1 MAFACVLSLGFTSC
15 GDDDDDSAPAPTIV
29 MDEANIEDGEIC
41 VKADVNA
48 PGRTA
53 AIKITVTDAQG
64 NNVKVTKNVTDA
76 KYIGVLNIDGF
87 HVHVDIDNKGVV
99 VGDLLKL
106 TVTDTNGKSTTAQK
120 SITEEEDDDRKDHQ
134 QCAGIDRRCEIQR
147 QRCGPL
153 DEIAEAVLDE
163 VAVRLGIGLQGQQ
176 GQGQT
181 EQQKECEC
189 FSDSFHVPVHPFAC
203 FYHKLNSV

>member
-1 MAFACVLSLGFTSC
+1 MKNLKYMSLMMAFACVLSLGFTSC
-15 GDDDDDSAPAPTIV
+15 GDDNDDSAPAPTIV

-76 KYIGVLNIDGF
+76 KYIGVLNIDRF

-106 TVTDTNGKSTTAQK
+106 TVTDANGKSTTAQK
-120 SITEEEDDDRKDHQ
+120 SITEEEDDD
-134 QCAGIDRRCEIQR
+134 E
-147 QRCGPL
+147 
-153 DEIAEAVLDE
+153 DEE
-163 VAVRLGIGLQGQQ
+163 
-176 GQGQT
+176 
-181 EQQKECEC
+181 
-189 FSDSFHVPVHPFAC
+189 
-203 FYHKLNSV
+203 